1 VTTPL
6 ARGEQRALPF
16 VRTGATLALWSAGLV
31 RFARRQPVGA
41 ASGAVLLGVVLI
53 AVFAPTVARY
63 EPTQVFR
70 GEALL
75 PPSSSHWL
83 GTDDVGRDVWARIIF
98 GTRISVTVGLVP
110 VTIAVLL
117 GWLIGLTS
125 GYFGGWFDLLVQ
137 RVIDAWIAFPTL
149 ILAITLAAVMKP
161 GIQNVLIAITVIFIP
176 GAVRVVRSVTLPLT
190 ESPFV
195 EAARALGAS
204 HTRILLRHILP
215 NTVAVVLIIG
225 SISIAGAILTESGL
239 SFLGIGIQP
248 PTTSWGQMLSGSG
261 RARLNDAPWIGVAPG
276 VAIGIVVLAAN
287 LFGDALRDHLDPRLR
302 GRDA

>member
-1 VTTPL
+1 MTTPL
-6 ARGEQRALPF
+6 ARGGQRALPV

-41 ASGAVLLGVVLI
+41 ASGAMLVGVVLI

-204 HTRILLRHILP
+204 HARILLRHILP

-261 RARLNDAPWIGVAPG
+261 RARLNDAPWIGIAPG

>member
-1 VTTPL
+1 MTTPL
-6 ARGEQRALPF
+6 ARGEQRALPV
-16 VRTGATLALWSAGLV
+16 VRTGAMLALWSAGLV

-41 ASGAVLLGVVLI
+41 ASGAVLVAVVLI

-261 RARLNDAPWIGVAPG
+261 RARLNDAPWIGIAPG

>member
-6 ARGEQRALPF
+6 ARGGQRALPV

-41 ASGAVLLGVVLI
+41 ASGAMLVGVVLI

-204 HTRILLRHILP
+204 HARILLRHILP

-261 RARLNDAPWIGVAPG
+261 RARLNDAPWIGIAPG